1 MRKIII
7 FSYDGSK
14 FYGLQR
20 QKKLR
25 SVQKEI
31 ENALTKVFC
40 EEIVIKAS
48 GRTDAG
54 VHAINQV
61 AHFDCYT
68 EIKDLKKR
76 LNEILMPDIVVK
88 KVKNVCNDFHARK
101 SVEKKEYIYKINLGP
116 FKSSLNDYYYQ
127 PRNKLD
133 ISLMK
138 DAAKVFIGT
147 HDFKNFISGDNDKTI
162 TTIYSITFNKK
173 IDKKLEISFIGT
185 GFYRYMVRNLV
196 GALIEVGKYK
206 ISKETLNDMLD
217 TIENKKSL
225 PTAPPEGLYLSKVWY
240 K

>member
-20 QKKLR
+20 QNKLR

-31 ENALTKVFC
+31 EDALTKVFC

-76 LNEILMPDIVVK
+76 LNELLMPDIVIK

-101 SVEKKEYIYKINLGP
+101 SVEKKEHIYK
-116 FKSSLNDYYYQ
+116 
-127 PRNKLD
+127 
-133 ISLMK
+133 
-138 DAAKVFIGT
+138 
-147 HDFKNFISGDNDKTI
+147 
-162 TTIYSITFNKK
+162 
-173 IDKKLEISFIGT
+173 
-185 GFYRYMVRNLV
+185 
-196 GALIEVGKYK
+196 
-206 ISKETLNDMLD
+206 
-217 TIENKKSL
+217 KKSFS
-225 PTAPPEGLYLSKVWY
+225 AY
-240 K
+240 

>member
-20 QKKLR
+20 QKNLR
-25 SVQKEI
+25 SVQKEM
-31 ENALTKVFC
+31 EDALSKIYN
-40 EEIVIKAS
+40 EDIVIKAS
-48 GRTDAG
+48 GRTDTG
-54 VHAINQV
+54 VHAFNQV
-61 AHFDCYT
+61 AHFDSNK
-68 EIKDLKKR
+68 EIRDLRNK
-76 LNEILMPDIVVK
+76 LNGFLLPDIVVK
-88 KVKNVCNDFHARK
+88 KVKNVSNDFHARK
-101 SVEKKEYIYKINLGP
+101 SVIKKEYIYKINFGP

-133 ISLMK
+133 INLMK
-138 DAAKVFIGT
+138 DASKVFLGT
-147 HDFKNFISGDNDKTI
+147 HDFRNFISGENDKTV

-173 IDKKLEISFIGT
+173 MDRRLEISFIGT

-206 ISKETLNDMLD
+206 ISKETLKNMLD

>member
-14 FYGLQR
+14 FFGLQR
-20 QKKLR
+20 QKNLR

-31 ENALTKVFC
+31 EDALSKIYETN
-40 EEIVIKAS
+40 IQIKAS

-54 VHAINQV
+54 VHALNQV
-61 AHFDCYT
+61 AHFDCNI
-68 EIKDLKKR
+68 EIKDLKKK
-76 LNEILMPDIVVK
+76 LNEILLPDIVIK
-88 KVKNVCNDFHARK
+88 KVKNVSNDFHARK
-101 SVEKKEYIYKINLGP
+101 SATKKEYIYKINFGS

-138 DAAKVFIGT
+138 DASKVFLGT
-147 HDFKNFISGDNDKTI
+147 HDFRNFISGENDNTV

-173 IDKKLEISFIGT
+173 MDKRLEIIFVGT
-185 GFYRYMVRNLV
+185 GFYRYMIRNLV

-206 ISKETLNDMLD
+206 TSKEILQKMLD
-217 TIENKKSL
+217 TVDIKKSL
-225 PTAPPEGLYLSKVWY
+225 PTAPPEGLYLAKVWY